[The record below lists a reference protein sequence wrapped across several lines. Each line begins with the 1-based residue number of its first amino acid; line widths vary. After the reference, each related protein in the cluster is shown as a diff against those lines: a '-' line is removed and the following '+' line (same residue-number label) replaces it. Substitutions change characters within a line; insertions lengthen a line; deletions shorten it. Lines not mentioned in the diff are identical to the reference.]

1 MNLKV
6 SDPRDHVT
14 SIKSRDII
22 IDANGTVLDHSKGL
36 TMIYA
41 LYEHQMAAREDWA
54 QTLWANLNVNT
65 LIEGIDGYLKELKKF
80 PKNVR
85 GLAVSKQVMAKM
97 NEFKNSI
104 PLFTDLK
111 NDALR
116 DRHWKLLMSKTGIED
131 GFQFENYRASDWL
144 QYNVQPAI

>member
-1 MNLKV
+1 MKV
-6 SDPRDHVT
+6 SDPRDPSDLKLNHVM
-14 SIKSRDII
+14 
-22 IDANGTVLDHSKGL
+22 GTNDVNEAVLDHYKGL

-41 LYEHQMAAREDWA
+41 LYERQMAAREEWA

-116 DRHWKLLMSKTGIED
+116 DRHWKLLMQKTGIEA
-131 GFQFENYRASDWL
+131 GFKASTRISHL
-144 QYNVQPAI
+144 IGQ

>member
-1 MNLKV
+1 
-6 SDPRDHVT
+6 
-14 SIKSRDII
+14 
-22 IDANGTVLDHSKGL
+22 
-36 TMIYA
+36 MIYA

>member
-1 MNLKV
+1 
-6 SDPRDHVT
+6 
-14 SIKSRDII
+14 
-22 IDANGTVLDHSKGL
+22 
-36 TMIYA
+36 MIYA
-41 LYEHQMAAREDWA
+41 LYERQMAAREDWA

-116 DRHWKLLMSKTGIED
+116 DRHWKLLMQKTGIEA
-131 GFQFENYRASDWL
+131 GFQSFWL
-144 QYNVQPAI
+144 ATMISSLIGQ